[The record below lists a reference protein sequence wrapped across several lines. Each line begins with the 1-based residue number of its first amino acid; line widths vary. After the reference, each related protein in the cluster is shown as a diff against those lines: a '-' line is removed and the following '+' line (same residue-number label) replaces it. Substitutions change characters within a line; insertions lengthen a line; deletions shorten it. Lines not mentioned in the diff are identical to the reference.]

1 MVCPLDIVIGS
12 CSLKALSVHE
22 DCQGG
27 KWRSSV
33 NFWWVRFGECL
44 AMARKINDCVRMMFS
59 IVHWL
64 QCATC
69 LLADTVCEG
78 RERMTR
84 DGNEFWR
91 SNIQF
96 LSSCLGPKLCWFK
109 WIYSYLALLLFPLQI
124 LILIEVCT
132 VVALDIMALHTIK
145 QLQCSVVYIAYL
157 LYALFSSV
165 QLLSCLRLFVTLWT
179 TTWQASLSITNCW
192 SPSKPMSVEL
202 VMPSNHLILC
212 RPLLLPSIFSSI
224 RVFSSESALRIRWPK
239 YWNFSFN
246 INEPVLQWT
255 PRTGLL

>member
-1 MVCPLDIVIGS
+1 MVCLLDIVIGS
-12 CSLKALSVHE
+12 CSLKALSIHE

-78 RERMTR
+78 REMMTR

-96 LSSCLGPKLCWFK
+96 FSSCLGLKLCWFK

-124 LILIEVCT
+124 LILMEVCT
-132 VVALDIMALHTIK
+132 VVALDIMELHTLK

-157 LYALFSSV
+157 LYALFSCLVVSDSLRPHELQHGRSPCPSPTPGVHPNPCPLNWWCHPTISFSV
-165 QLLSCLRLFVTLWT
+165 TPFSCPWSFPASGSFPMSRLFSSGG
-179 TTWQASLSITNCW
+179 QSIG
-192 SPSKPMSVEL
+192 V
-202 VMPSNHLILC
+202 
-212 RPLLLPSIFSSI
+212 
-224 RVFSSESALRIRWPK
+224 
-239 YWNFSFN
+239 SF
-246 INEPVLQWT
+246 
-255 PRTGLL
+255 

>member
-1 MVCPLDIVIGS
+1 MFSVLLHIALKCGLLWRPLWNIGALKPGWDTARTGSFETKDMVCPLHIVIGS

-78 RERMTR
+78 REMMTR

-96 LSSCLGPKLCWFK
+96 LSSCLGSKLCWFK
-109 WIYSYLALLLFPLQI
+109 WIYSYLALLLLMRTWNWVPLK
-124 LILIEVCT
+124 L
-132 VVALDIMALHTIK
+132 
-145 QLQCSVVYIAYL
+145 
-157 LYALFSSV
+157 SS
-165 QLLSCLRLFVTLWT
+165 L
-179 TTWQASLSITNCW
+179 
-192 SPSKPMSVEL
+192 
-202 VMPSNHLILC
+202 
-212 RPLLLPSIFSSI
+212 
-224 RVFSSESALRIRWPK
+224 
-239 YWNFSFN
+239 WNFIPFL
-246 INEPVLQWT
+246 VLF
-255 PRTGLL
+255 PSGLRDIKEKVGGTEN

>member
-1 MVCPLDIVIGS
+1 MVCPLHIVIGS

-78 RERMTR
+78 REMMTR

-96 LSSCLGPKLCWFK
+96 LSSCLGSKLCWFK

-132 VVALDIMALHTIK
+132 VVGLDIMVLHTIK

-165 QLLSCLRLFVTLWT
+165 QLLSCLRLFATLWT
-179 TTWQASLSITNCW
+179 TTWQDSLSITNSR
-192 SPSKPMSVEL
+192 SPPKPCPLSWWCHPTISSSVVPFSCPQSFPASGSFPMSQFFA
-202 VMPSNHLILC
+202 SGGQ
-212 RPLLLPSIFSSI
+212 SIGI
-224 RVFSSESALRIRWPK
+224 SASTL
-239 YWNFSFN
+239 
-246 INEPVLQWT
+246 VLQWT